1 MIQIVLVEPK
11 TGGNIGAIARAMA
24 NFNMQ
29 NLVLVN
35 PKCDP
40 FSEDCLKRAKHA
52 VGVLD
57 RMRVVNS
64 LDDLDADYMIGT
76 TSALGADYN
85 IPRSPIRPDNIA
97 QTIAKLREEENVNIA
112 IILGRE
118 GDGLTNHEILL
129 CDFIVTIPTFPE
141 YPVMNISH
149 AATIIFY
156 ELFKQTADEK
166 IDEHIK
172 FATDSEKKVLLELVD
187 KLLKSTEFST
197 EEKRETQ
204 RKVWKR
210 LVGKSFMTKR
220 EAMALIGFMK
230 KLV

>member
-1 MIQIVLVEPK
+1 
-11 TGGNIGAIARAMA
+11 
-24 NFNMQ
+24 
-29 NLVLVN
+29 
-35 PKCDP
+35 
-40 FSEDCLKRAKHA
+40 
-52 VGVLD
+52 
-57 RMRVVNS
+57 
-64 LDDLDADYMIGT
+64 
-76 TSALGADYN
+76 
-85 IPRSPIRPDNIA
+85 
-97 QTIAKLREEENVNIA
+97 
-112 IILGRE
+112 
-118 GDGLTNHEILL
+118 
-129 CDFIVTIPTFPE
+129 
-141 YPVMNISH
+141 
-149 AATIIFY
+149 
-156 ELFKQTADEK
+156 LFKQTADEK

>member
-24 NFNMQ
+24 NFNFK
-29 NLVLVN
+29 NLVLVR
-35 PKCDP
+35 PQCDP
-40 FSEDCLKRAKHA
+40 FDEECLKRAKHA

-57 RMRVVNS
+57 KMKVVDS
-64 LDDLDADYMIGT
+64 LDDLEADYLIGT
-76 TSALGADYN
+76 TSALGTDYN
-85 IPRSPIRPDNIA
+85 IPRSPIKPDQLA
-97 QTIAKLREEENVNIA
+97 STITRLREKEDVKIA

-166 IDEHIK
+166 IDDHIL
-172 FATDSEKKVLLELVD
+172 FATDNEKRKLLGLVDRLLE
-187 KLLKSTEFST
+187 SIEFTT

-210 LVGKSFMTKR
+210 MIGKSFLTKR
-220 EAMALIGFMK
+220 EAMALIGFIK